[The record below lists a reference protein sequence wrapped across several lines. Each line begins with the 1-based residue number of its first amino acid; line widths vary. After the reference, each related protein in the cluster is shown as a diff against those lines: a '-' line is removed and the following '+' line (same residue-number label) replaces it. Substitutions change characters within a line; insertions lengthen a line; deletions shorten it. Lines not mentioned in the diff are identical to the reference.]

1 MKARLRQMIFFLLF
15 ESIRLRRF
23 AATVL
28 SRRFD
33 FSLFYII
40 SMTSYLSSD
49 FLIWTNDLIIV
60 LFVYLA
66 CRALGLP
73 RRAALAKP
81 STDVQQNVI
90 FDYGVTL

>member
-33 FSLFYII
+33 FSFFII
-40 SMTSYLSSD
+40 SMISYLSSD
-49 FLIWTNDLIIV
+49 FLVWANDLIIV

-90 FDYGVTL
+90 FDYGVPL